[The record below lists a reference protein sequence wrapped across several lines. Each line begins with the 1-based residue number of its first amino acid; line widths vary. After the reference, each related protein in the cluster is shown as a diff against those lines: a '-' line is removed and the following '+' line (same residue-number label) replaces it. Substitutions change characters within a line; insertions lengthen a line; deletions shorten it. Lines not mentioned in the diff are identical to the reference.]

1 MFLFLSFIFVSECN
15 IYYSMYCGGQCKHI
29 LQYVLWGSVHTYTI
43 AYQYTE
49 YYSMFCRGQCTHI
62 LQHVLQSSMHIGNI
76 ACSLEVSVHT
86 CYNMLCGG
94 QCTHTQV
101 LQHGPWRSENNF
113 QQSAPSFNHVHTVD
127 QPQFVRVGKSFTS
140 ELSHWTFTLRFQ
152 TLNLEIS
159 GSARVVVQEAPGFPL
174 FLLPPLNYS
183 YTQNSLD
190 SV

>member
-1 MFLFLSFIFVSECN
+1 
-15 IYYSMYCGGQCKHI
+15 
-29 LQYVLWGSVHTYTI
+29 
-43 AYQYTE
+43 
-49 YYSMFCRGQCTHI
+49 MFCGCQCTHI
-62 LQHVLQSSMHIGNI
+62 LQHISTQNII
-76 ACSLEVSVHT
+76 ACSVEVSAHT
-86 CYNMLCGG
+86 YYSMCCRA
-94 QCTHTQV
+94 QCTYIIQHVLQRSVYTHAITCCVEVSAHTHTHV

-113 QQSAPSFNHVHTVD
+113 QQSVPSFNHVHTVD
-127 QPQFVRVGKSFTS
+127 QPQFARVGKSFTS
-140 ELSHWTFTLRFQ
+140 ELSHWTFILRFQ